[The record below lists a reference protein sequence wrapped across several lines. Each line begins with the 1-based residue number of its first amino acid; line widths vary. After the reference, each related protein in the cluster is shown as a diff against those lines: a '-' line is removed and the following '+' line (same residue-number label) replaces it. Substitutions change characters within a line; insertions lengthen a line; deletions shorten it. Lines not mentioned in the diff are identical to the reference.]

1 MSEIINFHPKE
12 SPVFTFFEVVDAE
25 GNGIWGGNSS
35 IEAIQW
41 LRRSPL
47 NSRLLVSGWD
57 AEGEDAMIIG
67 QPMDITKIVFGT
79 LAGVL

>member
-1 MSEIINFHPKE
+1 MNEVISFHPKV
-12 SPVFTFFEVVDAE
+12 SPLFTFYEVVESE
-25 GNGIWGGNSS
+25 GGAVWGGNDP
-35 IEAIQW
+35 IEAVQW

-57 AEGEDAMIIG
+57 ADDVAAQMVG
-67 QPMDITKIVFGT
+67 QPLDITKIVFAT

>member
-1 MSEIINFHPKE
+1 MSEVINFHPKE
-12 SPVFTFFEVVDAE
+12 SQVFTFFEVVDSE
-25 GNGIWGGNSS
+25 GKGIWGGNSS

-57 AEGEDAMIIG
+57 GEGEDAMIIG